1 MQKIDPNANTKEKIN
16 FILGSGSP
24 RRKELLTKIIS
35 DFDIIVSDAE
45 ELKKHSQGPISLV
58 KENARLKASSIANT
72 FRDSWVLGADTLVF
86 LNDQIFGK
94 PKNME
99 EAHRM
104 LNLLSSKTH
113 TVSTG
118 LCLINRSEYYEECRV
133 DSSMV
138 TFKNL
143 NQKTIDLYFNEVNP
157 LDKAGAYAIQTR
169 PDLIIED
176 FKGSRT
182 NVIGLPIELLADWF
196 FELKL
201 FV

>member
-1 MQKIDPNANTKEKIN
+1 
-16 FILGSGSP
+16 
-24 RRKELLTKIIS
+24 
-35 DFDIIVSDAE
+35 
-45 ELKKHSQGPISLV
+45 
-58 KENARLKASSIANT
+58 
-72 FRDSWVLGADTLVF
+72 
-86 LNDQIFGK
+86 
-94 PKNME
+94 ME

-133 DSSMV
+133 DSSSV